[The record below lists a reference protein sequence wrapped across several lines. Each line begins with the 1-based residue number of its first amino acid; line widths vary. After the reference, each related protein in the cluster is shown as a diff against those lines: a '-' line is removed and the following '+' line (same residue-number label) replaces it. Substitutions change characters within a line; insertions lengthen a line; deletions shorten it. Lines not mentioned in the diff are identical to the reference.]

1 MFKIVVL
8 ILSLA
13 TGQPL
18 AISFSV
24 DAYDAKTCASLMLA
38 ATREVMKDFV
48 EQHQHVSVETRCVPK
63 EMADAWKRGQDK
75 IKAGTDKVYDL

>member
-13 TGQPL
+13 TGQPV

-24 DAYDAKTCASLMLA
+24 DAYDAKTCASLMLT
-38 ATREVMKDFV
+38 ATREVMKDFADHK
-48 EQHQHVSVETRCVPK
+48 ERLSVETRCVPA

-75 IKAGTDKVYDL
+75 KNKPTDKVYDL